1 MSDSKADSGDQPAAE
16 IQQPGLL
23 SDLVQLAKP
32 RLTLLV
38 VLTTS
43 LGVAT
48 AWAFPETWSSHFT
61 GTTSAWLE
69 RWKVLIGLSLGTALL
84 AAAAN
89 SLNMLWERKQ
99 DQLMRRTSVRA
110 TAKGRIGAATV
121 LPYATILT
129 AAGTALLWSLGN
141 PLTAYL
147 GVASLVLYVLV
158 YTPLK
163 KRTPLN
169 TILGAI
175 PGALPPMIGWC
186 GAGGSPWH
194 PVGLSLFGI
203 LFIWQ
208 IPHFLAIAWMHREEY
223 EKAGFKM
230 LPSFDPEGHR
240 TARIAFVW
248 SLLLWGVSLSP
259 TLTGHAGLLYLLVAN
274 LGGFWMT
281 FRSYQ
286 LAQKRDK
293 PAARKLFFASLL
305 YLPPVLSAL
314 VISSGTA

>member
-1 MSDSKADSGDQPAAE
+1 MSKPKAESGDTGMGE
-16 IQQPGLL
+16 VQQPTLL
-23 SDLVQLAKP
+23 SDLLQLAKP
-32 RLTLLV
+32 RLTMLV
-38 VLTTS
+38 VLTAS

-48 AWAFPETWSSHFT
+48 SWAFPETWNSRFT
-61 GTTSAWLE
+61 GTTTAWLE
-69 RWKVLIGLSLGTALL
+69 RWTVLIALSLGTALL

-99 DQLMRRTSVRA
+99 DQLMQRTAVRA
-110 TAKGRIGAATV
+110 TAKGRIGAAVV
-121 LPYATILT
+121 LPYATLL
-129 AAGTALLWSLGN
+129 ASSGTALLWWQGN
-141 PLTAYL
+141 PLTAAL
-147 GVASLVLYVLV
+147 GFVSLILYVLV

-175 PGALPPMIGWC
+175 PGALPPLIGWC

-194 PVGLSLFGI
+194 PVGLALFGI

-230 LPSFDPEGHR
+230 LPSVDPEGHR
-240 TARIAFVW
+240 TARISVIW

-259 TLTGHAGLLYLLVAN
+259 TLTGHAGLLYLAVAN
-274 LGGFWMT
+274 LGGFLMT
-281 FRSYQ
+281 LRSYQ
-286 LAQKRDK
+286 LALHRDK
-293 PAARKLFFASLL
+293 PAARKLFFASLI

-314 VISSGTA
+314 VISSGS

>member
-1 MSDSKADSGDQPAAE
+1 MSKPETDSGDSAGPRE
-16 IQQPGLL
+16 RQPGLL

-32 RLTLLV
+32 RLTMLV
-38 VLTTS
+38 VLTAS

-48 AWAFPETWSSHFT
+48 SWAFPETWDRRFT
-61 GTTSAWLE
+61 GTTTAWLE
-69 RWKVLIGLSLGTALL
+69 RWGVLLSLSLGTALL
-84 AAAAN
+84 AGAAN
-89 SLNMLWERKQ
+89 SLNMLWERKP
-99 DQLMRRTSVRA
+99 DQLMKRTAVRA
-110 TAKGRIGAATV
+110 TARGRIGSAVV
-121 LPYATILT
+121 LPYAAILSGI
-129 AAGTALLWSLGN
+129 GTALLWWQGN
-141 PLTAYL
+141 PLTAGL
-147 GVASLVLYVLV
+147 GALSLILYVLV

-175 PGALPPMIGWC
+175 PGALPPVIGWG

-194 PVGLSLFGI
+194 PVGLALFGI

-230 LPSFDPEGHR
+230 LPSVDPEGHR
-240 TARIAFVW
+240 TARISVIW

-259 TLTGHAGLLYLLVAN
+259 TLTGHAGWLYLTVAN

-281 FRSYQ
+281 LKSYQ
-286 LAQKRDK
+286 LAVHRDK
-293 PAARKLFFASLL
+293 PSARQLFFASLI

-314 VISSGTA
+314 VMDSGS